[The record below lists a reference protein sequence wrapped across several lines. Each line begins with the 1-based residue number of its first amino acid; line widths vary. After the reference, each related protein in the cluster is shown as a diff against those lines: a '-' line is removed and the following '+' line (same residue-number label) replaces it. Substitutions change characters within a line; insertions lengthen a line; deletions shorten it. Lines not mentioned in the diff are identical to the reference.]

1 MTLLYQTQDLIGR
14 SVGCGFA
21 SGADVHNLMAIATVE
36 LSREG
41 SDLPN
46 KPNND
51 NDDQDKHNCSHSDVH
66 VDPPL

>member
-1 MTLLYQTQDLIGR
+1 VSGAGSHQ
-14 SVGCGFA
+14 
-21 SGADVHNLMAIATVE
+21 GADVHNLRLAIATVE

-41 SDLPN
+41 SDSPN